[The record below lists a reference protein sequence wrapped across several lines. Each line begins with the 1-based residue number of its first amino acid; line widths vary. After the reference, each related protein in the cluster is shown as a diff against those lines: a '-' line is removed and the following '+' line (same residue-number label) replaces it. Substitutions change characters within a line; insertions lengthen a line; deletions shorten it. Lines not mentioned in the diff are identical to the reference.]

1 MWLRQTLAFAV
12 VVLLQAAALS
22 SSAQQIESGAH
33 DGEAIAVVFGS
44 FSSQDNA
51 ARWAADVARQLSTD
65 VGVERIENGLYR
77 VKTAP
82 LDVTSA
88 NRLLRLA
95 RERGLD
101 AWRLRPKSSAVVAG
115 EAVSDPAAIPQE
127 VVEPVPSQL
136 SADAKTE
143 PERDVVPALESP
155 SSSSTPQHHSP
166 PRALPQAPQQR
177 SSTPADKRASRP
189 APLPAPLSVE
199 WHSEIGAENRV
210 FARTGAS
217 GQDRWAPSLSLEAS
231 LFVASGDERWS
242 FTATP
247 HLRLDAQDGR
257 RNRFDLREFYVSRVG
272 GRWEAHLGAKQVFW
286 GVTEF
291 SHLVDVIN
299 QTDLVENIDGEDK
312 LGQPMLAISRVTD
325 WGIVD
330 LYALLG
336 ARERTFPGAEG
347 RLRTIAPVATGHARF
362 DSGAGRERVDTAIRW
377 THFMGPA
384 EVGLYHFSGTSREP
398 ILEPVLSA
406 GEWQL
411 IPRYTTIDQTG
422 IDAQYLFG
430 DTALKLEAIR
440 RSGFGDT
447 YVAANVGVEHTLVG
461 AFGGRSDLGLVLEYL
476 WDERGDEAFN
486 TVFERDIAIGSRW
499 QFNDAA
505 DTHAL
510 FGIIWD
516 PSTDESQYSLE
527 AGRRLGDLW
536 SLNLEA
542 RVFSG
547 DDPDSTDVLATL
559 LDSDRK
565 LSSVTQD
572 DYLQLEVVRYF

>member
-1 MWLRQTLAFAV
+1 MAVRLVFLVLA
-12 VVLLQAAALS
+12 LLEVPAAANEADETPL
-22 SSAQQIESGAH
+22 ES
-33 DGEAIAVVFGS
+33 EVVAVVFGS
-44 FSSQDNA
+44 FSAPDNA
-51 ARWAADVARQLSTD
+51 VRWAEEIGRRLLADVR
-65 VGVERIENGLYR
+65 VELVESGLYR
-77 VKTAP
+77 VKTPSLPAQ
-82 LDVTSA
+82 DA

-95 RERGLD
+95 RERGFE
-101 AWRLRPKSSAVVAG
+101 AWRLRQSVDTREPAEQIARPRKLEGAHSKPPLATPAEPAPSIPIAVPDQSEPPARSSEAATVA
-115 EAVSDPAAIPQE
+115 A
-127 VVEPVPSQL
+127 
-136 SADAKTE
+136 
-143 PERDVVPALESP
+143 SP
-155 SSSSTPQHHSP
+155 STPQP
-166 PRALPQAPQQR
+166 PQERGSIAP
-177 SSTPADKRASRP
+177 RP
-189 APLPAPLSVE
+189 VLIKE
-199 WHSEIGAENRV
+199 WSSEIAVENRL
-210 FARTGAS
+210 FRQSGAS
-217 GQDRWAPSLSLEAS
+217 GQDRWAPSISIETSFYLAS
-231 LFVASGDERWS
+231 DDERWS

-247 HLRLDAQDGR
+247 YLRLDAQDSR
-257 RNRFDLREFYVSRVG
+257 RNRSDLREFYLSHVG
-272 GRWEAHLGAKQVFW
+272 GRWEAHLGARQVFW

-291 SHLVDVIN
+291 SHLVDIIN

-312 LGQPMLAISRVTD
+312 LGQPMLSVSRVTD

-330 LYALLG
+330 LYALFG
-336 ARERTFPGAEG
+336 ARERTFPGVDG
-347 RLRTIAPVATGHARF
+347 RLRTIAPVATSNAMF
-362 DSGAGRERVDTAIRW
+362 DSGAGRERVDAAIRW
-377 THFMGPA
+377 THFVGPA

-398 ILEPVLSA
+398 ILEPVLA
-406 GEWQL
+406 NGQWRL
-411 IPRYTTIDQTG
+411 APRYTTIDQTG
-422 IDAQYLFG
+422 LDAQYLFG

-447 YVAANVGVEHTLVG
+447 YVAANLGIEHTLVG

-510 FGIIWD
+510 LGVIWD
-516 PSTDESQYSLE
+516 PSSDESQFSVE

-542 RVFSG
+542 RLFSG
-547 DDPDSTDVLATL
+547 DKPDENDVLGTL